1 MLSQSNF
8 KHSKPIE
15 RPTLLSAMTAF
26 FDVTHMGCSKCTS
39 WLQSGLLE
47 HNGVLFVDVCVDK
60 GIVMATYDPASI
72 NPNELGQ
79 IIVTIGKQV
88 CRYYHAELIGNTA
101 ALVVDVPQE
110 MALVR

>member
-1 MLSQSNF
+1 MLNQSNF
-8 KHSKPIE
+8 KYSKPIG
-15 RPTLLSAMTAF
+15 RPILLTAMTAF

-39 WLQSGLLE
+39 WLQNGLLE
-47 HNGVLFVDVCVDK
+47 HDGVLFVDVYLDK
-60 GIVMATYDPASI
+60 GIVMATYDPANV

-79 IIVTIGKQV
+79 IIGTIGKQV

-110 MALVR
+110 MAPMK